1 MDMMDMT
8 AKYFQDIREGNAEGV
23 EERLK
28 RWPSWAT
35 ERNPEGISPLMM
47 ALYHQ
52 QSAIIRILLSKGIEL
67 DIHEASALGQDGR
80 VKLLLELDQ
89 ELLNTYSTDGFT
101 ALHLAAF
108 FDEPE
113 VVDVLIE
120 AGANPKLEA
129 HNYMHVQPIHSAAA
143 GKNVHIVEKL
153 LEAGADVNA
162 VQQHDFTALHAAAQ
176 EGLDDMVRMLIR
188 HGADRNALDDK
199 GRTPADLA
207 ETNGHHGIADL
218 LRKSGL

>member
-1 MDMMDMT
+1 MDMT

-52 QSAIIRILLSKGIEL
+52 QSAIIRLLLSKGIEL

-80 VKLLLELDQ
+80 VRLLLELDP
-89 ELLNTYSTDGFT
+89 ELLNSYSADGFT
-101 ALHLAAF
+101 PLHLASF
-108 FDEPE
+108 FDEPD
-113 VVDVLIE
+113 VVNVLLE
-120 AGANPKLEA
+120 AGANPRLEA
-129 HNYMHVQPIHSAAA
+129 HNYLHVQPIHSAAA
-143 GKNVHIVEKL
+143 GRNVHIVEKL

-162 VQQHDFTALHAAAQ
+162 AQQHEFTALHAAAQ
-176 EGLDDMVRMLIR
+176 EGLEDMARMLVR
-188 HGADRNALDDK
+188 HGADRSALDDK

-207 ETNGHHGIADL
+207 ASNGHAALAEL
-218 LRKSGL
+218 LAKSGL